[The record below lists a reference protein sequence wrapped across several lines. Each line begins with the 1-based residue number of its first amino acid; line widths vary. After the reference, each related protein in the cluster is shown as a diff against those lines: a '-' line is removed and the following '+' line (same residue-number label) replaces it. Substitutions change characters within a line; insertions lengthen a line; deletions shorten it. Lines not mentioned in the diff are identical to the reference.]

1 MKISS
6 IASVLSIFTA
16 FAGMTLTAHAVVTL
30 TAHAVVAPESNN
42 VPKMSDKNLIA
53 ADSLEQSIHNQVN
66 RYRQAQNLPP
76 LAFDQTI
83 SEQARAHSAAMA
95 NSGRISHNGFD
106 GRAAA
111 IGQTITYSSVAENV
125 ASNQGYEN
133 PDNTAV
139 KGWIKSPSHQRNMV
153 GDFDLTGV
161 GVVEQGGSYYF
172 TQIFLRKR

>member
-1 MKISS
+1 MKFSLIPS
-6 IASVLSIFTA
+6 ALSILA
-16 FAGMTLTAHAVVTL
+16 AVAGMTFIAQATIS
-30 TAHAVVAPESNN
+30 PKSNSLPSE
-42 VPKMSDKNLIA
+42 VQKNLIA
-53 ADSLEQSIHNQVN
+53 VGSLEQSIYNQVN
-66 RYRQAQNLPP
+66 QYRRVQNLPP

-106 GRAAA
+106 DRAAL

-139 KGWIKSPSHQRNMV
+139 KGWIKSPGHQQNMV
-153 GDFDLTGV
+153 GDFDLTGI
-161 GVVEQGGSYYF
+161 GVVEKGGSYYF
-172 TQIFLRKR
+172 TQIFVRKR

>member
-1 MKISS
+1 MKFPLIPG
-6 IASVLSIFTA
+6 VLSILA
-16 FAGMTLTAHAVVTL
+16 AVAGMTVIAQATIS
-30 TAHAVVAPESNN
+30 PKSNI
-42 VPKMSDKNLIA
+42 PKSSSLPNGVHENLIA
-53 ADSLEQSIHNQVN
+53 ASSLEQSVHNQIN
-66 RYRQAQNLPP
+66 QYRQAQNLPP

-83 SEQARAHSAAMA
+83 AEQARAHSAAMA

-139 KGWIKSPSHQRNMV
+139 KGWIKSPSHQKNMV
-153 GDFDLTGV
+153 GDFDLTGI
-161 GVVEQGGSYYF
+161 GVVERGGSYYF
-172 TQIFLRKR
+172 TQIFVHKR